1 MFEECIVS
9 ELIFGHKEIFFTA
22 MYRNPENK
30 ASSVEFQNFIESVK
44 NLYFK
49 IKREKP

>member
-9 ELIFGHKEIFFTA
+9 ELIFCHKKIFFTV

-30 ASSVEFQNFIESVK
+30 ASSTEFQNLWKVCGKS
-44 NLYFK
+44 L
-49 IKREKP
+49 P